1 MPSYAKRSM
10 SGFDCTKPKDGRFP
24 DQHLFAKS
32 KRLSDF
38 IVEGENECRQPLSS
52 CSWPVPS
59 IMRVY
64 TRMIET
70 STPYRAQVWGS
81 RADRQADRGRKRIAL
96 FGAFT
101 GRSGGRPERRPS
113 NFGRKRLGT
122 LFGAAFDHMPV
133 DQGPTDDSGPTSR

>member
-1 MPSYAKRSM
+1 
-10 SGFDCTKPKDGRFP
+10 
-24 DQHLFAKS
+24 
-32 KRLSDF
+32 
-38 IVEGENECRQPLSS
+38 
-52 CSWPVPS
+52 
-59 IMRVY
+59 MRVY

-133 DQGPTDDSGPTSR
+133 DQGPTDDSGPTSRRRAAMALIALGCLVLFAEPGSAWAAAEQLPAERPPLACLSACYATDPPIL

>member
-1 MPSYAKRSM
+1 
-10 SGFDCTKPKDGRFP
+10 
-24 DQHLFAKS
+24 
-32 KRLSDF
+32 
-38 IVEGENECRQPLSS
+38 
-52 CSWPVPS
+52 
-59 IMRVY
+59 MRVY

-133 DQGPTDDSGPTSR
+133 DQGPTDDSGPTSRRRAAMALIALGCLVLFAELVLASARLVSAQFLAERPPLACLSACYAPDPPIL

>member
-1 MPSYAKRSM
+1 MKTNVTLVAAPVLCWAASTAATSGQYMPSYARRSM
-10 SGFDCTKPKDGRFP
+10 SGSDCTKPKDGRFP

-70 STPYRAQVWGS
+70 STP
-81 RADRQADRGRKRIAL
+81 
-96 FGAFT
+96 
-101 GRSGGRPERRPS
+101 
-113 NFGRKRLGT
+113 
-122 LFGAAFDHMPV
+122 
-133 DQGPTDDSGPTSR
+133 DS